1 MSVVDLEPVSYPP
14 LSLGRPRGRWRRVR
28 LGLIARWRAWELD
41 GQLAAGASPA
51 SSGLLA
57 MRAERLTSRCFRE
70 RVAGG
75 LTRTVRDAEA
85 GALSFSAAA
94 RPHRSEVIAARTV
107 LATLDRRLRGAE
119 PVTAQGVA
127 LLESLLTDGTSPLYV
142 PTEPGA
148 LGSRLRAAAAALEP
162 TTRHDPVRA
171 GQETLR

>member
-1 MSVVDLEPVSYPP
+1 M
-14 LSLGRPRGRWRRVR
+14 
-28 LGLIARWRAWELD
+28 
-41 GQLAAGASPA
+41 
-51 SSGLLA
+51 
-57 MRAERLTSRCFRE
+57 
-70 RVAGG
+70 
-75 LTRTVRDAEA
+75 
-85 GALSFSAAA
+85 
-94 RPHRSEVIAARTV
+94 
-107 LATLDRRLRGAE
+107 DRRLRGAE